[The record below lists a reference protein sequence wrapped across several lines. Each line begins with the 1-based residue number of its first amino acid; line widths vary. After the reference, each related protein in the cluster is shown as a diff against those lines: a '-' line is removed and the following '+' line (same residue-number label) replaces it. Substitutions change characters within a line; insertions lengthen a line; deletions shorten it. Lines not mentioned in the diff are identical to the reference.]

1 MNHSLELGLSGFHW
15 AGRHESAAPTDSP
28 ADVQSSQTL
37 PGNSDVLSIY
47 PKPNLR
53 APVSEVDYFLQ
64 AALPASCWQPPG
76 DYKCLV
82 TGTQGFQFPPQP
94 FQNVF
99 LPSGIQA
106 IG

>member
-1 MNHSLELGLSGFHW
+1 MNHSLELGLSGFHG

>member
-64 AALPASCWQPPG
+64 
-76 DYKCLV
+76 D
-82 TGTQGFQFPPQP
+82 FPHSPSRMSFFPQESR
-94 FQNVF
+94 Q
-99 LPSGIQA
+99 
-106 IG
+106 

>member
-1 MNHSLELGLSGFHW
+1 MNHSLELGLSGFHG

-47 PKPNLR
+47 PKPNLQ

-76 DYKCLV
+76 NYKCLV